1 MAVKPGFGQRLA
13 LWLVPLVYTML
24 VRLLFA
30 TCRVRVIGEEHRRWC
45 YSRSTPFVAAFW
57 HYSVFAVIE
66 LSRNRGKRWAAM
78 VSASDDAEYVARLL
92 ERQGGVTVRGS
103 RNRSG
108 VRALKGLI
116 DLMRQGYNAAI
127 VADGSQGPPRVMQAG
142 ALLLAGKIGAPILP
156 VAVAA
161 DRYWAFRSWDRTV
174 LPKPFARL
182 VLCYGEPLTVPAET
196 GAAMI
201 ESSRL
206 ELEARLNRLYE
217 KAWREVGRSGH
228 DADRCVVVGGGA
240 AGRQRP

>member
-1 MAVKPGFGQRLA
+1 MAVKQPGIGQRFA

-24 VRLLFA
+24 VRLLFV
-30 TCRVRVIGEEHRRWC
+30 TCRVRVVGDEHRQWC
-45 YSRSTPFVAAFW
+45 YSRPVPFIAAFW

-66 LSRNRGKRWAAM
+66 LHRNRGKRWAAM

-142 ALLLAGKIGAPILP
+142 ALMLAGKSGAPILP
-156 VAVAA
+156 VVVAA

-174 LPKPFARL
+174 LPKPFSRL
-182 VLCYGEPLTVPAET
+182 VLAYGEPLTVPADCGVE
-196 GAAMI
+196 GL
-201 ESSRL
+201 EPYRL
-206 ELEARLNRLYE
+206 ELEIRLNRLYDL
-217 KAWREVGRSGH
+217 AWRAVGRLPH
-228 DADRCVVVGGGA
+228 DEER
-240 AGRQRP
+240 

>member
-1 MAVKPGFGQRLA
+1 MAVKQGIGQRFA
-13 LWLVPLVYTML
+13 LWLVPLVYTIL

-30 TCRVRVIGEEHRRWC
+30 TCRVRIIGEEHRQWC
-45 YSRSTPFVAAFW
+45 HSRSAPFIAAFW

-66 LSRNRGKRWAAM
+66 LHRDRGQGWAAM

-127 VADGSQGPPRVMQAG
+127 VADGSQGPARVMQAG
-142 ALLLAGKIGAPILP
+142 ALLLASKSGAPILP
-156 VAVAA
+156 IAVAA
-161 DRYWAFRSWDRTV
+161 DRFWAFRSWDRTI

-182 VLCYGEPLTVPAET
+182 ILVYGEPLTVAAEAD
-196 GAAMI
+196 GAAI
-201 ESSRL
+201 EAARL
-206 ELEARLNRLYE
+206 ELEQRLNRLYAA
-217 KAWREVGRSGH
+217 AWRKAGH
-228 DADRCVVVGGGA
+228 SPHDEA
-240 AGRQRP
+240 P

>member
-1 MAVKPGFGQRLA
+1 MAVKPGLGQRLA
-13 LWLVPLVYTML
+13 FWLVPLVYTML
-24 VRLLFA
+24 IRLLFA
-30 TCRVRVIGEEHRRWC
+30 TCRVRVIGDEHRRWC
-45 YSRSTPFVAAFW
+45 HSRPTPFIAAFW
-57 HYSVFAVIE
+57 HYSVFVVIE
-66 LSRNRGKRWAAM
+66 LSRDRGKGWAAM

-142 ALLLAGKIGAPILP
+142 ALLLAAKSGAPILP

-182 VLCYGEPLTVPAET
+182 ALCYGEPLTMPADRE
-196 GAAMI
+196 GEGLEAY
-201 ESSRL
+201 RL
-206 ELEARLNRLYE
+206 ELETRLNRLYDL
-217 KAWREVGRSGH
+217 AWREVGRPGH
-228 DADRCVVVGGGA
+228 DEER
-240 AGRQRP
+240 